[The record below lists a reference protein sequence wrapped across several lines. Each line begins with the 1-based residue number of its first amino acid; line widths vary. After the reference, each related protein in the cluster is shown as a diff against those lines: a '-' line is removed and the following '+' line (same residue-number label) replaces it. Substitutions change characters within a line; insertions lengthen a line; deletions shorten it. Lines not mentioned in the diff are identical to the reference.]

1 MGDWK
6 NLIFWLLSSGVLRE
20 LNSTMPETKP
30 KVPIFLMMFQTYEK
44 MLLTFDEEFYPKVS
58 SLFQIFHLVFQI
70 QDNVLTTR
78 FTKDESKSWRRYRIV
93 HSGVHHVIPLNCS
106 KQRQVKI
113 RVVSFY
119 EYKWDS
125 QPTQP
130 LHFFLFLFLFAVE
143 NSDTIQISVT
153 SRRYWVNQE

>member
-20 LNSTMPETKP
+20 LNSTMPETKQ

-70 QDNVLTTR
+70 QDNVLT
-78 FTKDESKSWRRYRIV
+78 IQV
-93 HSGVHHVIPLNCS
+93 H
-106 KQRQVKI
+106 
-113 RVVSFY
+113 
-119 EYKWDS
+119 
-125 QPTQP
+125 
-130 LHFFLFLFLFAVE
+130 
-143 NSDTIQISVT
+143 
-153 SRRYWVNQE
+153 